1 MDWRTRYRNTTYI
14 YPEPRNAFQRGW
26 NDYYSRPPSSRL
38 DMGTSQ
44 RLKYEAS
51 GVPFLGDFVRS
62 SDQTRWMND
71 YLKHTGLSWS
81 DVKYPALASGAGSSA
96 RAIANV
102 GYGIGN
108 GAFLTRMMHMYR

>member
-1 MDWRTRYRNTTYI
+1 MYHTRSGNYDRLYAYLDRPRERTRLNMR
-14 YPEPRNAFQRGW
+14 
-26 NDYYSRPPSSRL
+26 D
-38 DMGTSQ
+38 SQ

-51 GVPFLGDFVRS
+51 GVPFLGDFMRA

-71 YLKHTGLSWS
+71 YLKNTGLTWA

>member
-1 MDWRTRYRNTTYI
+1 MYHTRSGNYDRLYA
-14 YPEPRNAFQRGW
+14 YLDRPR
-26 NDYYSRPPSSRL
+26 SPTRL
-38 DMGTSQ
+38 NMRESQ

-51 GVPFLGDFVRS
+51 GVPFLGDFIRS

-71 YLKHTGLSWS
+71 YLRHTGLTWA

-102 GYGIGN
+102 GYGLGN
-108 GAFLTRMMHMYR
+108 GAFLSRMMHMYR